1 MILVAP
7 VLAQILLTLVVL
19 VMLGRARVA
28 ALKAGKVRMSEI
40 AVSSTSWPEDVR
52 RIQANVSNQF
62 ETPVLFYVLCGVATF
77 TGAANLFTA
86 VCAWLY
92 VASRLAHLLVHTGSN
107 NVINRFRIFLF
118 GVVALLAMWLFIV
131 VHLVIR

>member
-7 VLAQILLTLVVL
+7 VLAQILLTLIVL
-19 VMLGRARVA
+19 VLLGRARVA
-28 ALKAGKVRMSEI
+28 AVKAGKVRLSEI
-40 AVSSTSWPEDVR
+40 AVSSTGWPEDVR

-62 ETPVLFYVLCGVATF
+62 ETPVLFYVLCGVTVF

-92 VASRLAHLLVHTGSN
+92 VASRLAHWLVHTGSN
-107 NVINRFRIFLF
+107 NVITRFRIFHF
-118 GVVALLAMWLFIV
+118 GLVALLAMWLYVV

>member
-19 VMLGRARVA
+19 MILGRVRVA
-28 ALKAGKVRMSEI
+28 AVKAGKVRLADI
-40 AVSSTSWPEDVR
+40 AVSSAGWPEDVR
-52 RIQANVSNQF
+52 KLQANVSNQF
-62 ETPVLFYVLCGVATF
+62 ETPVLFYVLCGVAVF

-92 VASRLAHLLVHTGSN
+92 VASRVAHLLVHTGGN
-107 NVINRFRIFLF
+107 NVITRFRIFLV
-118 GVVALLAMWLFIV
+118 GLVALLAMWLYVV